1 MNARRTS
8 QIASAVVILGAALL
22 AGTWGYN
29 QTLQPNQT
37 DSTEISPA
45 PIYPAGY
52 SPVKIDH
59 PPQRQEKALKQAAA
73 TANKTPDPLSQVWEF
88 NAQQPPEL
96 LAQPLTEPN
105 WYITGVVQQGDN
117 TRVMVQF
124 QGENQ
129 VRFYKIGDVLP
140 GGSKLAWVKP
150 EPLAWSHPNTK
161 ISKFP
166 SWRQRGT
173 PQAPLAKPQPPAP
186 HLADQ
191 RPTIRHS

>member
-8 QIASAVVILGAALL
+8 QIASAVVILGAALS

-37 DSTEISPA
+37 DSIENSPA

-52 SPVKIDH
+52 SPVKIDQ

-73 TANKTPDPLSQVWEF
+73 TANKTPDPLSQLWEF

-124 QGENQ
+124 QGESQ

-150 EPLAWSHPNTK
+150 GAIGVVTPKRKNIQVPILEAARHT
-161 ISKFP
+161 P
-166 SWRQRGT
+166 SALG
-173 PQAPLAKPQPPAP
+173 KNPAP
-186 HLADQ
+186 GPAP
-191 RPTIRHS
+191 R

>member
-105 WYITGVVQQGDN
+105 WYITGVGPCNWAQPPTWPCAD
-117 TRVMVQF
+117 
-124 QGENQ
+124 E
-129 VRFYKIGDVLP
+129 DVLSASIFP
-140 GGSKLAWVKP
+140 EAGFEFRCALTQENDKLQKDLQVTEFK
-150 EPLAWSHPNTK
+150 
-161 ISKFP
+161 
-166 SWRQRGT
+166 
-173 PQAPLAKPQPPAP
+173 
-186 HLADQ
+186 
-191 RPTIRHS
+191 